1 MNEVSLKM
9 ICKTGSRRCVP
20 LKITKETS
28 RTPLYIL
35 GFVLLFAS
43 TTLVL
48 TAISTNNW
56 QITVSTFR
64 GSVYYTS
71 GLWFSC
77 KNIYISWYQSRT
89 DLFCSSILSTAG
101 KFIAFGLLEFL
112 ILILI
117 FSSLANCMRNSL
129 CNCDNNYCI
138 RFCSVNH
145 RILF

>member
-1 MNEVSLKM
+1 M

-64 GSVYYTS
+64 GSVYFTS
-71 GLWFSC
+71 GLWYSC

-101 KFIAFGLLEFL
+101 KLTVIGSVEFL
-112 ILILI
+112 NFNLN
-117 FSSLANCMRNSL
+117 F
-129 CNCDNNYCI
+129 
-138 RFCSVNH
+138 
-145 RILF
+145 